1 MTLKNVALLAF
12 LGTLLLTIVVAF
24 DFVNT
29 ALGVLRDIVPA
40 VAVLRS
46 LIYLFASVSVTV
58 FFYVFYRAN
67 RDERMVINRA

>member
-58 FFYVFYRAN
+58 FFYVFYKGQSR
-67 RDERMVINRA
+67 

>member
-1 MTLKNVALLAF
+1 MILKNAALLAF

-24 DFVNT
+24 DFVNS
-29 ALGVLRDIVPA
+29 ASGVLRDIVPP

-58 FFYVFYRAN
+58 FFYVFYKGQSR
-67 RDERMVINRA
+67 

>member
-1 MTLKNVALLAF
+1 MTLKNVGFLAF

-46 LIYLFASVSVTV
+46 LIYLFASVSVSV
-58 FFYVFYRAN
+58 FFYVFYKGQSR
-67 RDERMVINRA
+67 

>member
-1 MTLKNVALLAF
+1 MTLKNVAFLAF
-12 LGTLLLTIVVAF
+12 IGTLLLTIVVAF

-58 FFYVFYRAN
+58 FFYVFYKVQSR
-67 RDERMVINRA
+67 

>member
-1 MTLKNVALLAF
+1 MTLKNVAFLAF
-12 LGTLLLTIVVAF
+12 IGTLLLAIVVAF

-58 FFYVFYRAN
+58 FFYVFYKGQSR
-67 RDERMVINRA
+67 

>member
-24 DFVNT
+24 DFVNNVS
-29 ALGVLRDIVPA
+29 GVLRDIVPL

-46 LIYLFASVSVTV
+46 LIYLFASVCVTV
-58 FFYVFYRAN
+58 FFYVFYKGQSR
-67 RDERMVINRA
+67 

>member
-1 MTLKNVALLAF
+1 MTLKNVAFVAF

-58 FFYVFYRAN
+58 FFYVFYKGQSR
-67 RDERMVINRA
+67 

>member
-1 MTLKNVALLAF
+1 M
-12 LGTLLLTIVVAF
+12 AF

>member
-1 MTLKNVALLAF
+1 MTLKNVAFLAF
-12 LGTLLLTIVVAF
+12 LGTLFLTIVVAF

-29 ALGVLRDIVPA
+29 ASGVLRDIVPA

>member
-1 MTLKNVALLAF
+1 MTLKNVAILAF

-46 LIYLFASVSVTV
+46 LIDLFASVSVTV
-58 FFYVFYRAN
+58 FFYVFYKGQSR
-67 RDERMVINRA
+67 

>member
-40 VAVLRS
+40 VAVLRL

-58 FFYVFYRAN
+58 FFYVFYKGQSR
-67 RDERMVINRA
+67 

>member
-1 MTLKNVALLAF
+1 MTLKNVAFPAF

-29 ALGVLRDIVPA
+29 ALGVLRDIVPP

-58 FFYVFYRAN
+58 FFYVFYKGQSR
-67 RDERMVINRA
+67 

>member
-1 MTLKNVALLAF
+1 MTLKNVAFLAF
-12 LGTLLLTIVVAF
+12 LGTLLLAIVVAF

-58 FFYVFYRAN
+58 FFYVFYKGQSR
-67 RDERMVINRA
+67 

>member
-1 MTLKNVALLAF
+1 MTLKNVAFLAF
-12 LGTLLLTIVVAF
+12 FGTLLLTIVVAF

-29 ALGVLRDIVPA
+29 ASGVLRDIVPP

-58 FFYVFYRAN
+58 FFYVFYKHQSR
-67 RDERMVINRA
+67 

>member
-1 MTLKNVALLAF
+1 MTLKNVAFLAF
-12 LGTLLLTIVVAF
+12 LGTLLLTIVVAI

-58 FFYVFYRAN
+58 FFYVFYKGQSR
-67 RDERMVINRA
+67 

>member
-1 MTLKNVALLAF
+1 MTLKNVAFLAF
-12 LGTLLLTIVVAF
+12 LGTLLLTVVLAF

-29 ALGVLRDIVPA
+29 ALGVLRDIVPL

-58 FFYVFYRAN
+58 FFYVFYKGQSR
-67 RDERMVINRA
+67 

>member
-1 MTLKNVALLAF
+1 MTLKNVAFPAF
-12 LGTLLLTIVVAF
+12 LGTLLLTIVVAI

-58 FFYVFYRAN
+58 FFYVFYKGQSR
-67 RDERMVINRA
+67 

>member
-1 MTLKNVALLAF
+1 MTLKNVAFLAF
-12 LGTLLLTIVVAF
+12 LGTLLLTVVVAF

-58 FFYVFYRAN
+58 FFYVFYKGQSR
-67 RDERMVINRA
+67 

>member
-1 MTLKNVALLAF
+1 MTLKNVAFLAF

-58 FFYVFYRAN
+58 FFYVFYKGQSR
-67 RDERMVINRA
+67 

>member
-1 MTLKNVALLAF
+1 MSLKNVAFVAF

>member
-1 MTLKNVALLAF
+1 MTLKNVAFLAF
-12 LGTLLLTIVVAF
+12 IGTLLLTIVVAF

-58 FFYVFYRAN
+58 FFYVFYKGQSR
-67 RDERMVINRA
+67 